1 MSFTPNIQVFCCHYT
16 SQQAIA
22 EGEEGLRESGF
33 PEGAVINRLSCSGK
47 LQVSSILM
55 AFEKGA
61 DGVCVVGCPVDE
73 CHNLMGSQRAAHR
86 VVAVKKA
93 LEELGAGGE
102 RISMSHLERGFH
114 PEFIEAAQQMVDTV
128 IAMGPSPFKEEK
140 KPAAAKAKK
149 KPAPKPTAKKA
160 AAKKTTTKK
169 AASKTAEKAAKKPA
183 AKKAAA
189 AKPVKKAAKKPAAKK
204 ATKESAAKKPAKKA
218 AAKPAKKAAK
228 APAKKAAKKGGK
240 KK

>member
-22 EGEEGLRESGF
+22 EGEEGLREGGF
-33 PEGAVINRLSCSGK
+33 PEGAVINRLVCGGK
-47 LQVSSILM
+47 LQVSSLLK
-55 AFEKGA
+55 AFEDGA
-61 DGVCVVGCPVDE
+61 DGVCVVGCPTDQ
-73 CHNLMGSQRAAHR
+73 CHNLMGTQRAAHR

-93 LEELGAGGE
+93 LEELGAGGD

-114 PEFIEAAQQMVDTV
+114 PEFIEVAKLMSEKVLS
-128 IAMGPSPFKEEK
+128 MGPSPFKEEK
-140 KPAAAKAKK
+140 KS
-149 KPAPKPTAKKA
+149 APKPEKP
-160 AAKKTTTKK
+160 AAKKSAKK
-169 AASKTAEKAAKKPA
+169 GPAKPA

-189 AKPVKKAAKKPAAKK
+189 KPAAKK
-204 ATKESAAKKPAKKA
+204 TTRKADAEPVKKASKKTAAKNTAKESAAKKPAKKA